1 MLLISHKQ
9 KMLLICLNVWLI
21 YHTADKGQFYMLAHM
36 LHEDCFADQCIL
48 RNSFLSDTKLNQI
61 HVLECDMN
69 VTQSSAQIF
78 YSYSN

>member
-1 MLLISHKQ
+1 
-9 KMLLICLNVWLI
+9 
-21 YHTADKGQFYMLAHM
+21 MLAHM